1 VRDDGRTF
9 RRAIGISLLLHLLL
23 LFLIVPRMRDAW
35 SSSDV
40 APIFAVDPDQVAAQ
54 QPLEFEFV
62 DLADEREEVP
72 EDPNAPMSDLDRR
85 AHGGEGEMSDRP
97 SSQGNTPQL
106 VQAEGGEQFN
116 RGAPPQVQA
125 PPAQQVPPPRPDEQ
139 PVERPQDEQPEES
152 PPEGAGQEETSEPSQ
167 PSQQQQPA
175 VPLPAPGVWMLPPSE
190 GGMSENPNREGG
202 GVDTGALSFDTQ
214 WYDWG
219 PYAKSMLAKIRR
231 HWNIPQIARMGV
243 SGIVKVRFYIELD
256 GTITGLRI
264 IDESGR
270 PPMDFAARDAIADC
284 INFEPLPAGLGL
296 NGPEGV
302 TITFLYNV
310 ERPNRRR

>member
-1 VRDDGRTF
+1 MSV
-9 RRAIGISLLLHLLL
+9 LLHLLL

-35 SSSDV
+35 SSST
-40 APIFAVDPDQVAAQ
+40 ASPIFAVDPQQVENR

-62 DLADEREEVP
+62 DLAEEREEEP
-72 EDPNAPMSDLDRR
+72 DDPNAPLSDLDRR
-85 AHGGEGEMSDRP
+85 AHGGEGEPSDRP
-97 SSQGNTPQL
+97 ASRGNTPQL
-106 VQAEGGEQFN
+106 VQAEGGDQFN
-116 RGAPPQVQA
+116 RGAPPQQPG
-125 PPAQQVPPPRPDEQ
+125 PPAQQVPPPRPEPS
-139 PVERPQDEQPEES
+139 PVERPRDREPAES
-152 PPEGAGQEETSEPSQ
+152 RPEGAGQDEESAEDA
-167 PSQQQQPA
+167 QQQPQ
-175 VPLPAPGVWMLPPSE
+175 VPLPKPGVWMLPPSE
-190 GGMSENPNREGG
+190 GGLSENPDREGG

-231 HWNIPQIARMGV
+231 HWRIPEIARMGV

-264 IDESGR
+264 LEESGK

-284 INFEPLPAGLGL
+284 INFDPLPAGLGL

-310 ERPNRRR
+310 EPRDRGRR

>member
-23 LFLIVPRMRDAW
+23 LFLIVPRMREAW
-35 SSSDV
+35 STSAV
-40 APIFAVDPDQVAAQ
+40 PPIFAVDPNQVAEQ
-54 QPLEFEFV
+54 KPIEFEFV
-62 DLADEREEVP
+62 DLAEEREEVP
-72 EDPNAPMSDLDRR
+72 KRADAPMSDLDRR
-85 AHGGEGEMSDRP
+85 AHGGEGDPADRP
-97 SSQGNTPQL
+97 SSRGNTPQL
-106 VQAEGGEQFN
+106 VQAQGGEQFN
-116 RGAPPQVQA
+116 RGAPPQMA
-125 PPAQQVPPPRPDEQ
+125 GPPPQQVPPPRPDRE
-139 PVERPQDEQPEES
+139 PVERPSDREPMEAR
-152 PPEGAGQEETSEPSQ
+152 PEGAGEGEPSE
-167 PSQQQQPA
+167 SEQQQQPA
-175 VPLPAPGVWMLPPSE
+175 IPLPPPGVWMLPPSE
-190 GGMSENPNREGG
+190 GGISENPDREGG

-231 HWNIPQIARMGV
+231 HWRIPSIAMMGV
-243 SGIVKVRFYIELD
+243 SGIVKVRFYIEID

-264 IDESGR
+264 IDESGK

-302 TITFLYNV
+302 TITFLYNAGP
-310 ERPNRRR
+310 RDRRR

>member
-1 VRDDGRTF
+1 MRDDGRTF

-23 LFLIVPRMRDAW
+23 LLLIVPRVQDAW
-35 SSSDV
+35 SKSSV
-40 APIFAVDPDQVAAQ
+40 SPIFAVDPDQVAARP
-54 QPLEFEFV
+54 PLEFEFV
-62 DLADEREEVP
+62 DLAEEREEVP
-72 EDPNAPMSDLDRR
+72 EDPTAPMSDLDRR
-85 AHGGEGEMSDRP
+85 AHGGEGDPSDRP

-106 VQAEGGEQFN
+106 VQAQGGEQFN
-116 RGAPPQVQA
+116 RGAPPQVQG
-125 PPAQQVPPPRPDEQ
+125 PPAQQVPPPRPEQQ
-139 PVERPQDEQPEES
+139 PVDRPEEREPEES
-152 PPEGAGQEETSEPSQ
+152 RPEGSGQDQPSES
-167 PSQQQQPA
+167 SQQQRPA
-175 VPLPAPGVWMLPPSE
+175 VPLPRPGVWMLPPSE
-190 GGMSENPNREGG
+190 GGISENPDREGG

-264 IDESGR
+264 IDESGK

-284 INFEPLPAGLGL
+284 LNFEPLPPGLGL

-310 ERPNRRR
+310 ERPKQGR

>member
-1 VRDDGRTF
+1 MRDDGRTF

-23 LFLIVPRMRDAW
+23 LLLIVPRMRESW
-35 SSSDV
+35 SNSAV
-40 APIFAVDPDQVAAQ
+40 APIFAADPDQVATQ
-54 QPLEFEFV
+54 PPLEFEFV
-62 DLADEREEVP
+62 DLAEEREEIP
-72 EDPNAPMSDLDRR
+72 EDPNAPVSDLDRR
-85 AHGGEGEMSDRP
+85 AHGGEGEVSDRP

-106 VQAEGGEQFN
+106 VQAQGGDQFN
-116 RGAPPQVQA
+116 RGAPPQVQG
-125 PPAQQVPPPRPDEQ
+125 PPARQVPPPRPEEQ
-139 PVERPQDEQPEES
+139 PVEEPRDQQPEDS
-152 PPEGAGQEETSEPSQ
+152 RPEGAGQQEPSESSQ
-167 PSQQQQPA
+167 PQQPA
-175 VPLPAPGVWMLPPSE
+175 LPLPQPGVWMLPPSE
-190 GGMSENPNREGG
+190 GGITENPDREGG

-231 HWNIPQIARMGV
+231 HWTIPGIARMGV
-243 SGIVKVRFYIELD
+243 SGVVKVRFYIEVD

-264 IDESGR
+264 IDESGK

-310 ERPNRRR
+310 KRPNRRR